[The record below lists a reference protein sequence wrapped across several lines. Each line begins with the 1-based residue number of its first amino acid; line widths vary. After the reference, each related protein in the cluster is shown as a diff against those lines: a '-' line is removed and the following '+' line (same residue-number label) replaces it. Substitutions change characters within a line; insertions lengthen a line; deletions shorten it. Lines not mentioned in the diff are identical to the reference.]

1 MPTLSAQEL
10 LDASAELARR
20 GWVANHDGNLS
31 VRRPGQGFLV
41 TPTAFRK
48 ADISGVDLLV
58 IDEDGTVRQGRHR
71 VFSEW
76 QLHRAVYRSRP
87 DMNAVIHAH
96 PPYAT
101 AMACAGRRLD
111 PTFMAEAVV
120 SLGPELGWVPFALP
134 GDNALSLAVEKAAK
148 TSNLA
153 LLGQHGVLSWG
164 ADLTMALARMELAEH
179 LAQIVAKAQ
188 AFGGVKALS
197 GSVVESLT
205 AKHLKAGLAAPAL
218 KV

>member
-1 MPTLSAQEL
+1 MSAQEL
-10 LDASAELARR
+10 LNASAEVARR

-31 VRRPGQGFLV
+31 LRRPGQGFLV

-48 ADISGVDLLV
+48 ADLRGVDLLV

-76 QLHRAVYRSRP
+76 QLHRAVYRVRP

-111 PTFMAEAVV
+111 PTFMAEAIV

-134 GDNALSLAVEKAAK
+134 GDAALDTGVEKAAMNC
-148 TSNLA
+148 NLA

-164 ADLTMALARMELAEH
+164 ADMTMALARLELAEH
-179 LAQIVAKAQ
+179 LARIVAKAQ
-188 AFGGVKALS
+188 NFGGVKSLS
-197 GSVVESLT
+197 GAVISAMK